1 MGPNVGDFR
10 FDSLVNSYQ
19 VWNGYEWVITD
30 RNTVQAGAHYYSD
43 NTSGLRV
50 GNPNPTN
57 IFQVITSSGESIKAN
72 METGS
77 VEFPERMNITTALYE
92 FWQGF
97 SRIYKVNNSE
107 VSLAKQETAFLRQRV
122 KDTHIDAKKNIA
134 EKIQKKYGNEKF
146 IMLKPDDLIN
156 FIKGD

>member
-19 VWNGYEWVITD
+19 VWNGYEWVTTD
-30 RNTVQAGAHYYSD
+30 RNAVQAGTLYYSD
-43 NTSGLRV
+43 NTSGLSV

-57 IFQVITSSGESIKAN
+57 IFEVRTSSGEIIKAY
-72 METGS
+72 METGI
-77 VEFPERMNITTALYE
+77 VEFPPGLDRSTALYE

-97 SRIYKVNNSE
+97 AQVYKGNNTE
-107 VSLAKQETAFLRQRV
+107 LSLAKQETAFLRQRV
-122 KDTHIDAKKNIA
+122 KDAHKDAKKNIV

-146 IMLKPDDLIN
+146 IMIKPDDLIN